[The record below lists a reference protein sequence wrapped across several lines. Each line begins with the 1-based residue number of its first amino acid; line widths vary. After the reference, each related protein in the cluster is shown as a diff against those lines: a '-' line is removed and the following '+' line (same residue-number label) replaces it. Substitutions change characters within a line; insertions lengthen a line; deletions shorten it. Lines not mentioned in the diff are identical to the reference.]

1 MKRDSRL
8 SFALHAL
15 LHMAEQPGVT
25 MTSTEMAAYSGT
37 HPVVVRQ
44 TFAGLREAGI
54 VSSRKGRGGGWQL
67 ARPPAE
73 VTLEQ
78 VQRAL
83 NERVVDVS
91 SEDVAGHEGCLV
103 QRVVHGA
110 LDDAVAEANRV
121 LDRHLASITLADLA
135 ADVQELWGN
144 PSPCYPVCAPARA
157 EFAGR

>member
-1 MKRDSRL
+1 MKRDTRL

-15 LHMAEQPGVT
+15 LHLAQRPGVSMTSVEMAEC
-25 MTSTEMAAYSGT
+25 SGT

-54 VSSRKGRGGGWQL
+54 VTSRKGRGGGWQL
-67 ARPPAE
+67 ARPPSE
-73 VTLEQ
+73 ITLEQ

-83 NERVVDVS
+83 NERVVDVTR
-91 SEDVAGHEGCLV
+91 EDAAGSQGCLV

-121 LDRHLASITLADLA
+121 LDRYLAGITLADLS
-135 ADVQELWGN
+135 ADVQELSGA
-144 PSPCYPVCAPARA
+144 PFSMSP
-157 EFAGR
+157 GRRNSIG

>member
-1 MKRDSRL
+1 MKRDTRL

-15 LHMAEQPGVT
+15 LHLAQRPGVSMTSGEMAEC
-25 MTSTEMAAYSGT
+25 SGT

-73 VTLEQ
+73 ITLEQ

-83 NERVVDVS
+83 NERVVN
-91 SEDVAGHEGCLV
+91 VAAEAPTDPRGCLV

-121 LDRHLASITLADLA
+121 LDRHLAGITLADLG
-135 ADVQELWGN
+135 ADVQHLAGA
-144 PSPCYPVCAPARA
+144 PFTMSPGPRDRH
-157 EFAGR
+157 G

>member
-1 MKRDSRL
+1 MRRDTRL

-15 LHMAEQPGVT
+15 LHLAQRPGVSMTSGEMAEC
-25 MTSTEMAAYSGT
+25 SGT

-54 VSSRKGRGGGWQL
+54 VSSRKGRGGGWRL
-67 ARPPAE
+67 ARPAAE
-73 VTLEQ
+73 ITLEQ

-83 NERVVDVS
+83 HERVVEVTA
-91 SEDVAGHEGCLV
+91 EDSADHQGCLV

-121 LDRHLASITLADLA
+121 LDRHLAGITLADLG
-135 ADVQELWGN
+135 ADVHRLSGA
-144 PSPCYPVCAPARA
+144 PFTMSPGPG
-157 EFAGR
+157 GREG

>member
-25 MTSTEMAAYSGT
+25 MTSTEMATYSGT

-73 VTLEQ
+73 ITLEQ

-91 SEDVAGHEGCLV
+91 SKDVAGHEGCLV

-121 LDRHLASITLADLA
+121 LDRHLAGITLADLG
-135 ADVQELWGN
+135 ADVQALWGK
-144 PSPCYPVCAPARA
+144 PFVMSSGVRTS
-157 EFAGR
+157 EG

>member
-1 MKRDSRL
+1 MKRDTRL

-15 LHMAEQPGVT
+15 LHLAQRPGASMTSGEMAEC
-25 MTSTEMAAYSGT
+25 SGT

-73 VTLEQ
+73 ITLEQ
-78 VQRAL
+78 VQSAL
-83 NERVVDVS
+83 NERVVNVTSDDAA
-91 SEDVAGHEGCLV
+91 ELQGCLV

-110 LDDAVAEANRV
+110 LDDAVVEANRV
-121 LDRHLASITLADLA
+121 LDRHLAGITLADLG
-135 ADVQELWGN
+135 ADVQQLAGA
-144 PSPCYPVCAPARA
+144 PFTMSPGPRDSQ
-157 EFAGR
+157 G

>member
-15 LHMAEQPGVT
+15 LHMAQQPGVT
-25 MTSTEMAAYSGT
+25 MTSTEMAAFSGT

-67 ARPPAE
+67 GRPPAE
-73 VTLEQ
+73 ITLEQ

-91 SEDVAGHEGCLV
+91 SDEVSGHEGCLV
-103 QRVVHGA
+103 RRVVHSA

-121 LDRHLASITLADLA
+121 LDRHLASITLADLS
-135 ADVQELWGN
+135 ADVQQLWGK
-144 PSPCYPVCAPARA
+144 PFVMSPGARA
-157 EFAGR
+157 SES

>member
-15 LHMAEQPGVT
+15 LHLAQQPGVS
-25 MTSTEMAAYSGT
+25 MTSGEMAECSGA

-67 ARPPAE
+67 ARPSAE
-73 VTLEQ
+73 ITLAQ

-83 NERVVDVS
+83 NERVVAVT
-91 SEDVAGHEGCLV
+91 SEEAAGQDGCLV

-110 LDDAVAEANRV
+110 LDDAVAEANQV
-121 LDRHLASITLADLA
+121 LDRHLAGITLADLGT
-135 ADVQELWGN
+135 DVQQLAGR
-144 PSPCYPVCAPARA
+144 PFAMSPGARA
-157 EFAGR
+157 GEG

>member
-1 MKRDSRL
+1 MKRDTRL

-15 LHMAEQPGVT
+15 LHLAQRPGVSMTSGEMAEC
-25 MTSTEMAAYSGT
+25 SST

-54 VSSRKGRGGGWQL
+54 VSSRKGRGGGWRL

-73 VTLEQ
+73 ITLEQ

-83 NERVVDVS
+83 NERVVDVTT
-91 SEDVAGHEGCLV
+91 EDAAEPQGCLV

-121 LDRHLASITLADLA
+121 LDRHLASITLADLG
-135 ADVQELWGN
+135 ADVQQLAG
-144 PSPCYPVCAPARA
+144 APFTMSSGPRDRQ
-157 EFAGR
+157 G

>member
-15 LHMAEQPGVT
+15 LHLAQQPGVT
-25 MTSTEMAAYSGT
+25 MTSGEMAECSGA

-73 VTLEQ
+73 ITLAQ

-83 NERVVDVS
+83 NERVVDVT
-91 SEDVAGHEGCLV
+91 SEAAVGHEGCLV

-110 LDDAVAEANRV
+110 LDDAVAEANHV
-121 LDRHLASITLADLA
+121 LDRHLAGITLADLGTN
-135 ADVQELWGN
+135 VQLL
-144 PSPCYPVCAPARA
+144 
-157 EFAGR
+157 AGRPFAMLPGPRSSEG

>member
-15 LHMAEQPGVT
+15 LHLAQQPGVA
-25 MTSTEMAAYSGT
+25 MTSTEMAACSGT

-54 VSSRKGRGGGWQL
+54 VTSRKGRGGGWRL

-73 VTLEQ
+73 ITLEQ

-83 NERVVDVS
+83 SERVVAVTP
-91 SEDVAGHEGCLV
+91 ERVAGNPACLV
-103 QRVVHGA
+103 RRVVHGA

-121 LDRHLASITLADLA
+121 LDRHLAGISLADLA
-135 ADVQELWGN
+135 GDVQQLTGR
-144 PSPCYPVCAPARA
+144 PFTMSPGPDL
-157 EFAGR
+157 GG

>member
-1 MKRDSRL
+1 MKRDTRL

-15 LHMAEQPGVT
+15 LHLAQRPGVSMTSGEMAEC
-25 MTSTEMAAYSGT
+25 SGT

-54 VSSRKGRGGGWQL
+54 VSSRKGRGGGWRL

-73 VTLEQ
+73 ITLEQ

-83 NERVVDVS
+83 NERVVDVATD
-91 SEDVAGHEGCLV
+91 DVAGGQGCLV

-110 LDDAVAEANRV
+110 LDDAVAEANRI
-121 LDRHLASITLADLA
+121 LDRHLASITLADLG
-135 ADVQELWGN
+135 ADVQQLVGA
-144 PSPCYPVCAPARA
+144 PFTMSPGRRDRRA
-157 EFAGR
+157 

>member
-15 LHMAEQPGVT
+15 LHLAQREGVSMTSGEMAEC
-25 MTSTEMAAYSGT
+25 SGT

-73 VTLEQ
+73 ITLEQ

-91 SEDVAGHEGCLV
+91 AEDTSGSQGCLV
-103 QRVVHGA
+103 QHVVHGA

-121 LDRHLASITLADLA
+121 LDQHLAGITLADLS
-135 ADVQELWGN
+135 ADVQQLAG
-144 PSPCYPVCAPARA
+144 APFMMSR
-157 EFAGR
+157 GPGSSQR

>member
-1 MKRDSRL
+1 MKRDTRL

-15 LHMAEQPGVT
+15 LHLAQHPGVSMTSGEMAEC
-25 MTSTEMAAYSGT
+25 SGT

-67 ARPPAE
+67 ARSPADI
-73 VTLEQ
+73 TLEQ

-83 NERVVDVS
+83 NERVVDVGP
-91 SEDVAGHEGCLV
+91 EAAAEAQGCAV

-110 LDDAVAEANRV
+110 LDEAVAEANRV
-121 LDRHLASITLADLA
+121 LDHHLAGITLADLG
-135 ADVQELWGN
+135 ADVQQLTG
-144 PSPCYPVCAPARA
+144 SPFTMSPGARNRQ
-157 EFAGR
+157 G

>member
-1 MKRDSRL
+1 MKRDTRL

-15 LHMAEQPGVT
+15 LHLAQRPGVSMTSGEMAEC
-25 MTSTEMAAYSGT
+25 SGT

-54 VSSRKGRGGGWQL
+54 VSSRKGRGGGWRL
-67 ARPPAE
+67 ARPATE
-73 VTLEQ
+73 ITLEQ

-83 NERVVDVS
+83 HERVLDVS
-91 SEDVAGHEGCLV
+91 TEDAADQDGCLV

-121 LDRHLASITLADLA
+121 LDRHLASITLADLG
-135 ADVQELWGN
+135 ADVQLLAGA
-144 PSPCYPVCAPARA
+144 PFTMSPGPRD
-157 EFAGR
+157 RQR

>member
-103 QRVVHGA
+103 QQVVHSA

-121 LDRHLASITLADLA
+121 LDRHLVSITLADLA
-135 ADVQELWGN
+135 ADVQELWGK
-144 PSPCYPVCAPARA
+144 PFVMSPGVRA
-157 EFAGR
+157 SER

>member
-1 MKRDSRL
+1 MKRDTRL

-15 LHMAEQPGVT
+15 LHLAQRPGVSMTSGEMAEC
-25 MTSTEMAAYSGT
+25 SGT
-37 HPVVVRQ
+37 HPVVARQ

-73 VTLEQ
+73 ITLEH

-83 NERVVDVS
+83 NERVVDVTA
-91 SEDVAGHEGCLV
+91 EHADGPDGCLV
-103 QRVVHGA
+103 QQVVHGA

-121 LDRHLASITLADLA
+121 LDRHLASITLADLGT
-135 ADVQELWGN
+135 DVQELSGA
-144 PSPCYPVCAPARA
+144 PFTMSPGPRDRQ
-157 EFAGR
+157 G

>member
-15 LHMAEQPGVT
+15 LHMAQQPGVT
-25 MTSTEMAAYSGT
+25 KSSTEMATYSGT

-67 ARPPAE
+67 ARPLAE
-73 VTLEQ
+73 ITLEQ

-91 SEDVAGHEGCLV
+91 TEEAVGHEGCLV
-103 QRVVHGA
+103 QQVVHSA

-121 LDRHLASITLADLA
+121 LDRHLAGITLADLA
-135 ADVQELWGN
+135 VDVQDLWGK
-144 PSPCYPVCAPARA
+144 PFAMSPGSH
-157 EFAGR
+157 AGES

>member
-1 MKRDSRL
+1 MKRDTRL

-15 LHMAEQPGVT
+15 LHLALRPGVS
-25 MTSTEMAAYSGT
+25 MTSGEMADCSGT

-67 ARPPAE
+67 SRPPAE
-73 VTLEQ
+73 ITLEQ

-83 NERVVDVS
+83 NERVVDVTA
-91 SEDVAGHEGCLV
+91 ENADGPDGCLV

-121 LDRHLASITLADLA
+121 LDRHLASITLADLG
-135 ADVQELWGN
+135 ADVQQLAGAPFTMSPGRRGN
-144 PSPCYPVCAPARA
+144 T
-157 EFAGR
+157 G

>member
-15 LHMAEQPGVT
+15 LHLAQQPGAS
-25 MTSTEMAAYSGT
+25 MTSTEMAACSGK

-54 VSSRKGRGGGWQL
+54 VTSRKGRGGGWQL
-67 ARPPAE
+67 ARHPAE
-73 VTLEQ
+73 ITLEQ

-91 SEDVAGHEGCLV
+91 SGEAAGHEGCLV

-121 LDRHLASITLADLA
+121 LDRHLAGITLADLA
-135 ADVQELWGN
+135 ADVQQLWGK
-144 PSPCYPVCAPARA
+144 PFAMSPRVRSS
-157 EFAGR
+157 AG

>member
-1 MKRDSRL
+1 MKRDTRL

-15 LHMAEQPGVT
+15 LHLAQRPGVSMTSGEMAEC
-25 MTSTEMAAYSGT
+25 SGT

-67 ARPPAE
+67 ARSPAE
-73 VTLEQ
+73 ITLEQ

-83 NERVVDVS
+83 NERVVDVTAENAS
-91 SEDVAGHEGCLV
+91 GDDGCLV
-103 QRVVHGA
+103 RRVVHGA

-121 LDRHLASITLADLA
+121 LDRHLAGITLADLGT
-135 ADVQELWGN
+135 DVQQLAGA
-144 PSPCYPVCAPARA
+144 PFSMSPG
-157 EFAGR
+157 GRTSKD

>member
-15 LHMAEQPGVT
+15 LHLAQQPGVA
-25 MTSTEMAAYSGT
+25 MTSTEMAACSGT

-54 VSSRKGRGGGWQL
+54 VTSRKGRGGGWQL
-67 ARPPAE
+67 GRPPSE
-73 VTLEQ
+73 ITLDQ

-91 SEDVAGHEGCLV
+91 SEQSLEDEGCLV

-121 LDRHLASITLADLA
+121 LDHHLAGITLADLSG
-135 ADVQELWGN
+135 DVQQLSGK
-144 PSPCYPVCAPARA
+144 P
-157 EFAGR
+157 FALSRGGRTGES

>member
-1 MKRDSRL
+1 MKRDTRL

-15 LHMAEQPGVT
+15 LHLAQRPGVSMTSGEMAEC
-25 MTSTEMAAYSGT
+25 SGT

-73 VTLEQ
+73 ITLEQ

-83 NERVVDVS
+83 NERVVDVTAENAS
-91 SEDVAGHEGCLV
+91 GDDGCLV

-121 LDRHLASITLADLA
+121 LDRHLAGITLADLGT
-135 ADVQELWGN
+135 DVQQLAGA
-144 PSPCYPVCAPARA
+144 PFTMSPG
-157 EFAGR
+157 GRTSKD

>member
-1 MKRDSRL
+1 MKRDTRL

-15 LHMAEQPGVT
+15 LHLAQRPGVSMTSGEMAEC
-25 MTSTEMAAYSGT
+25 SGT

-54 VSSRKGRGGGWQL
+54 VTSRKGRGGGWQL
-67 ARPPAE
+67 GRPAAE
-73 VTLEQ
+73 ITLEQ

-91 SEDVAGHEGCLV
+91 TSTEDAAGQDGCLV

-121 LDRHLASITLADLA
+121 LDRHLASVTLADLG
-135 ADVQELWGN
+135 ADVQQL
-144 PSPCYPVCAPARA
+144 
-157 EFAGR
+157 AGVPFTMSAGPRDRQG

>member
-1 MKRDSRL
+1 
-8 SFALHAL
+8 
-15 LHMAEQPGVT
+15 

-67 ARPPAE
+67 ARSPAE
-73 VTLEQ
+73 ITLEQ

-91 SEDVAGHEGCLV
+91 AEEAAGHEGCLV

-121 LDRHLASITLADLA
+121 LDRHLAGITLADLG
-135 ADVQELWGN
+135 ADVQQLAGA
-144 PSPCYPVCAPARA
+144 PFAMSP
-157 EFAGR
+157 GRHDSSG

>member
-1 MKRDSRL
+1 MKRDTRL

-15 LHMAEQPGVT
+15 LHLAQHPGVSMTSGEMAEC
-25 MTSTEMAAYSGT
+25 SGT

-54 VSSRKGRGGGWQL
+54 VSSRKGRGGGWRL
-67 ARPPAE
+67 ARPATE
-73 VTLEQ
+73 ITLEQ

-91 SEDVAGHEGCLV
+91 AEDTAGHPECLV
-103 QRVVHGA
+103 RRVVYGA

-121 LDRHLASITLADLA
+121 LDRHLASITLADLG
-135 ADVQELWGN
+135 ADVQQLAGQ
-144 PSPCYPVCAPARA
+144 PFTMSPGPRDRQ
-157 EFAGR
+157 G

>member
-1 MKRDSRL
+1 MKRDTRL

-15 LHMAEQPGVT
+15 LHLAQRPGVSMTSSEMAEC
-25 MTSTEMAAYSGT
+25 SGT

-67 ARPPAE
+67 ARPLAE
-73 VTLEQ
+73 ITLEQ

-83 NERVVDVS
+83 HERVVDVTA
-91 SEDVAGHEGCLV
+91 EDAIGHQECLV

-121 LDRHLASITLADLA
+121 LDSHLASITLADLG
-135 ADVQELWGN
+135 ADV
-144 PSPCYPVCAPARA
+144 
-157 EFAGR
+157 

>member
-15 LHMAEQPGVT
+15 LHLAQQPGVA
-25 MTSTEMAAYSGT
+25 MTSTEMAACSGT

-54 VSSRKGRGGGWQL
+54 VTSRKGRGGGWQL
-67 ARPPAE
+67 GRPPSE
-73 VTLEQ
+73 ITLEQ

-83 NERVVDVS
+83 NERVVAVS
-91 SEDVAGHEGCLV
+91 SEDATGREGCLV

-121 LDRHLASITLADLA
+121 LDRHLAGITLADLS
-135 ADVQELWGN
+135 ADVHQLWGK
-144 PSPCYPVCAPARA
+144 PFVMSPGVRTS
-157 EFAGR
+157 EG

>member
-15 LHMAEQPGVT
+15 LHMAQQPGVPK
-25 MTSTEMAAYSGT
+25 TSTEMAAYSGT

-73 VTLEQ
+73 ITLEQ

-91 SEDVAGHEGCLV
+91 SEEAVGHEGCLV

-121 LDRHLASITLADLA
+121 LDRHLAGITLADLA
-135 ADVQELWGN
+135 ADVQELWGKPFVMSTGVR
-144 PSPCYPVCAPARA
+144 PS
-157 EFAGR
+157 ES